1 MSREIKFRAWH
12 ANTHRLLYFNIQNDY
27 KNGVVELNHIL
38 LTDRNDW
45 IPMQYTGLKDKT
57 GKEIYEGDLV
67 KWTDELGENPNIFK
81 VAYETAQWVI
91 VPISD
96 PVLGWY
102 IGEKELEIIGNVYEN
117 PELVQQKKLAP
128 N

>member
-1 MSREIKFRAWH
+1 MNREMKYRARKATGEW
-12 ANTHRLLYFNIQNDY
+12 AYFGLDDLIRHVPNVPSWVYEYPSLKKDEY
-27 KNGVVELNHIL
+27 TGRKDKNGV
-38 LTDRNDW
+38 
-45 IPMQYTGLKDKT
+45 
-57 GKEIYEGDLV
+57 EIYEGDLV
-67 KWTDELGENPNIFK
+67 KWTDELGENPNLFK
-81 VAYETAQWVI
+81 VAFDTAQWVI

-96 PVLGWY
+96 PELGWY

>member
-1 MSREIKFRAWH
+1 
-12 ANTHRLLYFNIQNDY
+12 
-27 KNGVVELNHIL
+27 
-38 LTDRNDW
+38 
-45 IPMQYTGLKDKT
+45 MQYTGLKDKT